1 MSRAYSVSILFCVL
15 IAGAVPL
22 SLSACA
28 GERKWVP
35 GQLGGG
41 NISFEAN
48 FPKALRECV
57 ATYDRL
63 HLADLGNGHEYRELT
78 APIAQCMGRK
88 GWLNVPT
95 TLYTP

>member
-1 MSRAYSVSILFCVL
+1 MSRAYTFSVLFCVL
-15 IAGAVPL
+15 IAGAVTLPL
-22 SLSACA
+22 STCA

-57 ATYDRL
+57 ATYDRP
-63 HLADLGNGHEYRELT
+63 HLADLDKGHEYHRLT
-78 APIAQCMGRK
+78 APIVQCMGGK
-88 GWLNVPT
+88 GWLNIPT
-95 TLYTP
+95 TLYSP